1 MTELLFREDAYL
13 RSCPARILAAD
24 ASGIVLDRTVFYPAG
39 GGQPGDR
46 GMLVAAD
53 GAATRILDTVKGAGP
68 DEVLHVPAPD
78 QPMPVAGASVEARLD
93 WDRRYR
99 IMRFHTCLHLLC
111 AIVRAPVT
119 GGRIAQDKAHL
130 DFDVDRA
137 ALVREDIEARLDAR
151 IAEAHE
157 VKPGWISDEE
167 LDANPQLVRTLSVQ
181 PPRGQGRVRTID
193 IAGVDLQPCGGTHVR
208 NTAEIGRIR
217 ILHIRSEG
225 RHNRRITIGFAAA

>member
-1 MTELLFREDAYL
+1 MTELLFREDAYT
-13 RSCPARILAAD
+13 RSCPARILGAD

-46 GMLVAAD
+46 GVLVGAD
-53 GAATRILDTVKGAGP
+53 GNAMQILDTVKGAGP
-68 DEVLHVPAPD
+68 EEVLHVPAPG
-78 QPMPVAGASVEARLD
+78 QPMPVTGACVEARLD

-99 IMRFHTCLHLLC
+99 YMRFHTCLHLLC

-130 DFDVDRA
+130 DFDVDMA
-137 ALVREDIEARLDAR
+137 AFVREDIEARLDAR

-157 VKPGWISDEE
+157 VEPGWISDAE

-181 PPRGQGRVRTID
+181 PPRGQGRVRTIS
-193 IAGVDLQPCGGTHVR
+193 IPGIDLQPCGGTHVR
-208 NTAEIGRIR
+208 NTAEIGRIQ
-217 ILHIRSEG
+217 ILRIRSEG
-225 RHNRRITIGFAAA
+225 RHNRRVTIGFATA